1 MDVLVQGERVKRL
14 QPIRLIAQRLKERA
28 KAQEQTTGAPRI
40 PKPGWLLLFFD
51 VCCLAGLL
59 VLTLYISWVYDKLPA
74 GDPHEYHVY
83 AMAFWQESPLFHA
96 FPKEY
101 PPLSLIP
108 FSFTL
113 FPASPNH
120 FYWSFAEWM
129 GLIVCVSYVWFARY
143 LSRPKAISYVLYLLV
158 GATSTLLMRFDLLPA
173 LVTLVALVLA
183 ERKRYRWAYALLAIG
198 VLLKLYP
205 VFLVPVVMTHQWRET
220 ALARSGQVGQGQWDW
235 RQGLAALRRGLTA
248 SKAAYRA
255 ALFKLW
261 QRNKEMFTGLGT
273 FLAVTLLGFSIPA
286 IINFSGTI
294 SEFKYA
300 LTRPIQIESV
310 PASLLW
316 LGTLLGFPARP
327 NNSYNSLNLVG
338 PLDSTIK
345 TLSLLALIGGMLL
358 VCWWVWRG
366 KLSLRQAFVALIA
379 VVLASNKLLSPQYIM
394 WILPLV
400 AYAEGF
406 DLTWLTIC
414 ALTTLIFP
422 FIYQTR
428 HPILMVP
435 TNPAFL
441 PTIAVRNALLV
452 AATVQ
457 ALRGG
462 RRAAAP
468 GEAEAAAP
476 GLADLTSPELLT
488 QPSPVTLGSQG
499 ASEEGSPPLVQTKG

>member
-1 MDVLVQGERVKRL
+1 MGLLVQGERVKRL
-14 QPIRLIAQRLKERA
+14 QHLRLIAQRLKERA
-28 KAQEQTTGAPRI
+28 RAREQATGITHTT
-40 PKPGWLLLFFD
+40 KPGWSLLFFD
-51 VCCLAGLL
+51 VCCLVGLL
-59 VLTLYISWVYDKLPA
+59 VLTLYISWIYDQLPA
-74 GDPHEYHVY
+74 GDPREYHVY
-83 AMAFWQESPLFHA
+83 AVAFWQTPPLFHA

-113 FPASPNH
+113 FPASSNH

-129 GLIVCVSYVWFARY
+129 GLIVCASYIWFARY
-143 LSRPKAISYVLYLLV
+143 LSRPKAISYMLYLLV

-183 ERKRYRWAYALLAIG
+183 EHKRYRWAYALLAIG

-205 VFLVPVVMTHQWRET
+205 IFLLPVLMTHQWRET
-220 ALARSGQVGQGQWDW
+220 ALARPGQAVRGQGDW
-235 RQGLAALRRGLTA
+235 RQWLAALRRGLNA
-248 SKAAYRA
+248 GKAAYRA

-261 QRNKEMFTGLGT
+261 QRNKEIFSGLGT
-273 FLAVTLLGFSIPA
+273 FLAVTLLGFSVPA
-286 IINFSGTI
+286 ILNFNGTI
-294 SEFKYA
+294 SEFRYA
-300 LTRPIQIESV
+300 LTRPIQIESA

-345 TLSLLALIGGMLL
+345 SLSLLALVGGVLL
-358 VCWWVWRG
+358 VCWWVGRG
-366 KLSLRQAFVALIA
+366 KLSLGQGFVALIA

-400 AYAEGF
+400 AYVEGF
-406 DLTWLTIC
+406 DLTWLIIC

-468 GEAEAAAP
+468 NEAETAAP
-476 GLADLTSPELLT
+476 GLADSTSPELLT
-488 QPSPVTLGSQG
+488 RPSPVPLGNQRASAEGSQ
-499 ASEEGSPPLVQTKG
+499 PLVQTKG